1 MAKKNSK
8 TKNACPICAAPRR
21 ESGLPLT
28 VPFSIPTYWS
38 PNQALA
44 IFEFI
49 DEMRDI
55 IAATYS
61 TRLPDAARRRASPIQ
76 DDANVISDDDPP
88 F

>member
-1 MAKKNSK
+1 VTKKHAKS
-8 TKNACPICAAPRR
+8 KNACPICSAPRR

-28 VPFSIPTYWS
+28 VPFGIPTYWA

-55 IAATYS
+55 IAAVYS
-61 TRLPDAARRRASPIQ
+61 TGLHDAARRRANPIP
-76 DDANVISDDDPP
+76 DDAKVISDDDLP

>member
-1 MAKKNSK
+1 MAKKNAKS
-8 TKNACPICAAPRR
+8 KNACPLCAAPSRQ
-21 ESGLPLT
+21 SGLPLT
-28 VPFSIPTYWS
+28 IPFGIPTYWS

-61 TRLPDAARRRASPIQ
+61 TRLHDAARRRASPIP
-76 DDANVISDDDPP
+76 DDANAISDDDLP

>member
-1 MAKKNSK
+1 VAKKNSK
-8 TKNACPICAAPRR
+8 SKNVCPICAAPRR
-21 ESGLPLT
+21 ESGLPLA
-28 VPFSIPTYWS
+28 VPFGIPTYWA

-55 IAATYS
+55 IAAVYCTG
-61 TRLPDAARRRASPIQ
+61 LHNAARRRANPIP
-76 DDANVISDDDPP
+76 DNANVISDDDLP